1 MWNYVY
7 WVQVMIGISLVPHGS
22 GSKVFRCR
30 DAQSLTTAGPMIS
43 EIPFGAWIG
52 ARRLETAVVF
62 TAALKGWNNWPSAHS
77 LGRICWLEG
86 LEVVSKLCQG
96 QTLPSNLQDLRNL
109 ANTKRIWST
118 VARFGKDQLNVGRE
132 MAPREVLPAKEEAW
146 SSARKGRWKEDES
159 AKNVK
164 HAKHAKHVKHVKH
177 VKQFWRLWKHF
188 KKQGGRKVYYFD
200 VEQVSL
206 RLLADQ
212 PRSLEDLYTGN
223 FNSRRQPAGFNV
235 QCCCTR
241 SLFNKTWT
249 LSGGTNQHRAE
260 TACEKG
266 TFCLSTLDYGTWTAG
281 GVPRQ

>member
-118 VARFGKDQLNVGRE
+118 VAQFGKDQLNVGRE

-146 SSARKGRWKEDES
+146 SSARKGRWKEDERKMKVPRMWNMWNMRNMWNMWNMWNS
-159 AKNVK
+159 FEDYGSISRSKEVARFIILMSSRCHWDSWQISHGVWRTYIPGTSIVEGNRQVSMCNVAAPGVCSTRPGHFLEALTNIELK
-164 HAKHAKHVKHVKH
+164 RHVKRVR
-177 VKQFWRLWKHF
+177 F
-188 KKQGGRKVYYFD
+188 
-200 VEQVSL
+200 VSA
-206 RLLADQ
+206 R
-212 PRSLEDLYTGN
+212 
-223 FNSRRQPAGFNV
+223 
-235 QCCCTR
+235 
-241 SLFNKTWT
+241 
-249 LSGGTNQHRAE
+249 
-260 TACEKG
+260 
-266 TFCLSTLDYGTWTAG
+266 
-281 GVPRQ
+281 